1 MPFCQVIVDI
11 NHTDVDHVFTYRVPA
26 GLDVCPGMR
35 VHVPFGPRKLEGVV
49 VEMAADCDLTPERVK
64 DICDTLEDYPAVL
77 PPLLELAK
85 EIQRTSFCTLAVAL
99 RLMFPAQMR
108 GQRIREKQQEVAVLT
123 VAPDVLG
130 QVIAAQ
136 VRAPK
141 RAKVL
146 RALADAPDME
156 LTTAA
161 LRETVGDCRDALNAL
176 CKMGFVKLEKRE
188 SLRRPY
194 GEMERLSAQ
203 DPELTRQQE
212 DVLAELLPAVETGK
226 GEFLLYGVTGSG
238 KTEVFIRLVRQTLV
252 QGKSAMILVPEI
264 ALTPQ
269 MVMWF
274 RARFGAVAAVL
285 HSRLSA
291 GERFDEWRRI
301 RRGDARVVIGARS
314 AVFAPCGNLGLIV
327 VDEEHESTYIS
338 DRHPRYDAREVAI
351 RRCENEHATLL
362 LASATP
368 SILSFARARRGDY
381 VLLEMPSR
389 VGNRPMPQVTLVD
402 MRKEMEN
409 GNRSVFSGQ
418 LVAALKNCVARGE
431 QAMLLMNRRGYNSF
445 VSCRSCGYVVK
456 CPNCDVAMTYHV
468 VGSGQTEAKL
478 HCHYCGFAALP
489 PNTCPK
495 CGSKYIRYFGAG
507 TQKIEE
513 ELKKLFPQENVI
525 RMDIDTTSGKDGHAK
540 LLDEFRSGRAKLLV
554 GTQMIAKGLDFPKVT
569 LVGVIAADMTL
580 NLPDYR
586 ARERTFQLLTQVAG
600 RAGRGTLPGQVIIQ
614 TYKPEDEVIQTAAAQ
629 DYRAFFELEFDRRRT
644 GLYPP
649 FTILARLLVES
660 NSPQKAREVATA
672 LHARCEKLLNAH
684 PQWKKRALMVR
695 LDQPSITVLRGKTRW
710 HVLMKLLVHPE
721 TEQFAAALSELA
733 REKQEGAEV
742 YFEYNPTTM
751 M

>member
-49 VEMAADCDLTPERVK
+49 VEMAADCDLPPERVK

-176 CKMGFVKLEKRE
+176 CRMGFVKLEKRE

-238 KTEVFIRLVRQTLV
+238 KTEVFIRAVRRAAQM
-252 QGKSAMILVPEI
+252 GKTAIVLVPEI

-269 MVMWF
+269 MVSWF
-274 RARFGAVAAVL
+274 RSRFGEDAAVL
-285 HSRLSA
+285 HSRLSP
-291 GERFDEWRRI
+291 GERYDEWRRI
-301 RRGDARVVIGARS
+301 RRGDVRVVIGARS
-314 AVFAPCGNLGLIV
+314 AIFAPLQNVGLIII
-327 VDEEHESTYIS
+327 DEEHEQSYIA
-338 DRHPRYDAREVAI
+338 DNNPHYDARRLAHE
-351 RRCENEHATLL
+351 RCAREGAALL

-368 SILSFARARRGDY
+368 SMRSFAMAGRGDLR
-381 VLLEMPSR
+381 LLEMPRR
-389 VGNRPMPQVTLVD
+389 VNNRPMPTVHVVD
-402 MRKEMEN
+402 MREELKK
-409 GNRSVFSGQ
+409 GNRSVFSGALSLGREAVSGYQ
-418 LVAALKNCVARGE
+418 LFSANAVAAGDWIRENTDRD
-431 QAMLLMNRRGYNSF
+431 
-445 VSCRSCGYVVK
+445 
-456 CPNCDVAMTYHV
+456 DVFLT
-468 VGSGQTEAKL
+468 GQQHINPVCSLA
-478 HCHYCGFAALP
+478 GRQII
-489 PNTCPK
+489 
-495 CGSKYIRYFGAG
+495 CGSDLYVFFHGLDYSQQSADCRRFYEDPRENADVLETYNVHYIYVSDYERAEFDVDLYA
-507 TQKIEE
+507 
-513 ELKKLFPQENVI
+513 
-525 RMDIDTTSGKDGHAK
+525 
-540 LLDEFRSGRAKLLV
+540 LDEAYELIYANDDVRIYDAGW
-554 GTQMIAKGLDFPKVT
+554 
-569 LVGVIAADMTL
+569 
-580 NLPDYR
+580 
-586 ARERTFQLLTQVAG
+586 RET
-600 RAGRGTLPGQVIIQ
+600 P
-614 TYKPEDEVIQTAAAQ
+614 
-629 DYRAFFELEFDRRRT
+629 
-644 GLYPP
+644 
-649 FTILARLLVES
+649 
-660 NSPQKAREVATA
+660 
-672 LHARCEKLLNAH
+672 
-684 PQWKKRALMVR
+684 
-695 LDQPSITVLRGKTRW
+695 
-710 HVLMKLLVHPE
+710 
-721 TEQFAAALSELA
+721 
-733 REKQEGAEV
+733 
-742 YFEYNPTTM
+742 
-751 M
+751 

>member
-11 NHTDVDHVFTYRVPA
+11 NHTDVDHVFTYRVPT

-49 VEMAADCDLTPERVK
+49 VEMAADCDLPPERVK

-238 KTEVFIRLVRQTLV
+238 KTEVFIRAVRRAAQM
-252 QGKSAMILVPEI
+252 GKTAIVLVPEI

-269 MVMWF
+269 MVSWF
-274 RARFGAVAAVL
+274 RSRFGEDAAVL
-285 HSRLSA
+285 HSRLSP
-291 GERFDEWRRI
+291 GERYDEWRRI
-301 RRGDARVVIGARS
+301 RRGDVRVVIGARS
-314 AVFAPCGNLGLIV
+314 AIFAPLQNVGLIII
-327 VDEEHESTYIS
+327 DEEHEQSYIA
-338 DRHPRYDAREVAI
+338 DNNPHYDARRLAHE
-351 RRCENEHATLL
+351 RCAREGAALL

-368 SILSFARARRGDY
+368 SMRSFAMAGRGDLR
-381 VLLEMPSR
+381 LLEMPRR
-389 VGNRPMPQVTLVD
+389 VNNRPMPTVHVVD
-402 MRKEMEN
+402 MREELKK
-409 GNRSVFSGQ
+409 GNRSVFSGALSLGREAVSGYQ
-418 LVAALKNCVARGE
+418 LFSANAVAAGDWIRENTDRD
-431 QAMLLMNRRGYNSF
+431 
-445 VSCRSCGYVVK
+445 
-456 CPNCDVAMTYHV
+456 DVFLT
-468 VGSGQTEAKL
+468 GQQHINPVCSLA
-478 HCHYCGFAALP
+478 GRQII
-489 PNTCPK
+489 
-495 CGSKYIRYFGAG
+495 CGSDLYVFFHGLDYSQQSADCRRFYESPRENADVLETYNVHYIYVSDYERAEFDVDLYA
-507 TQKIEE
+507 
-513 ELKKLFPQENVI
+513 
-525 RMDIDTTSGKDGHAK
+525 
-540 LLDEFRSGRAKLLV
+540 LDEAYELIYANDDVRIYDAGW
-554 GTQMIAKGLDFPKVT
+554 
-569 LVGVIAADMTL
+569 
-580 NLPDYR
+580 
-586 ARERTFQLLTQVAG
+586 RET
-600 RAGRGTLPGQVIIQ
+600 P
-614 TYKPEDEVIQTAAAQ
+614 
-629 DYRAFFELEFDRRRT
+629 
-644 GLYPP
+644 
-649 FTILARLLVES
+649 
-660 NSPQKAREVATA
+660 
-672 LHARCEKLLNAH
+672 
-684 PQWKKRALMVR
+684 
-695 LDQPSITVLRGKTRW
+695 
-710 HVLMKLLVHPE
+710 
-721 TEQFAAALSELA
+721 
-733 REKQEGAEV
+733 
-742 YFEYNPTTM
+742 
-751 M
+751 